1 MLTLSRD
8 GKSFGVVDSFLS
20 GIAFVYRFY
29 LMKNYAEEK
38 PVRDVRKFVEK
49 ICEHRA
55 NKKGPFGAAEVRIMF
70 DHLISKYASLEN
82 VPLPEFRTFCLSVF
96 QHKSFCRFSDLQ
108 KIKLSDV
115 FFDADYFKIKI
126 QYSKTDQAGRG
137 SWAFV
142 PKTPGGFL
150 DPHMLLCI
158 YFHRM
163 PFEKHKEEVY
173 LFPPL
178 KWDIKTHE
186 YTVVPNKQ
194 LRYPAAYKSFK
205 QLLKDSGLDSAK
217 FGIHSPRIGGATD
230 AFYNKVPLHV
240 IDLQGRWK
248 STKSKFT
255 YLRLD
260 EKRFIKQVQASSS
273 YQ

>member
-1 MLTLSRD
+1 MINCFTTVRPLFLEFSLKVLGIQREEAVTTKAYSIHCQDQPGEADLLFKSRVLAYAATTWKKHATTIKGFLEFCRARQLSIFDCTPSVLNLYMLKLSRD

-20 GIAFVYRFY
+20 GIAFVYRFF

-55 NKKGPFGAAEVRIMF
+55 NKKDPFGAAEVRIMF

-96 QHKSFCRFSDLQ
+96 QHKSFCRFSDVE

-163 PFEKHKEEVY
+163 PFDKHKEEVY

-178 KWDIKTHE
+178 K
-186 YTVVPNKQ
+186 
-194 LRYPAAYKSFK
+194 
-205 QLLKDSGLDSAK
+205 
-217 FGIHSPRIGGATD
+217 
-230 AFYNKVPLHV
+230 
-240 IDLQGRWK
+240 
-248 STKSKFT
+248 
-255 YLRLD
+255 
-260 EKRFIKQVQASSS
+260 
-273 YQ
+273 